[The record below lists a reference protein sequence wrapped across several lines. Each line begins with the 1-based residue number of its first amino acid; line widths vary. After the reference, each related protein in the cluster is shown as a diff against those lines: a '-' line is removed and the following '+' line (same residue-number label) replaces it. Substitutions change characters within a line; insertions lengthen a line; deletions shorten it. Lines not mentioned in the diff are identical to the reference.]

1 VLKGGG
7 EMLSGRMTEIFK
19 AIVEEFI
26 ATAEPVGSKTLVE
39 KYNLPYST
47 ATIRNEMME
56 LENQGLIEKTH
67 TSSGRVPST
76 EGYRF
81 YVENLMECHLDDKM
95 ALVVQSVFNDES
107 LNFEELIQK
116 SCDILSQMTNLTSI
130 VLGPD
135 AQYQKLEHI
144 KLFPIDKRNAV
155 AVFITDTGH
164 TENRMFQF
172 DEEVGLHDIQVCCDI
187 LNERLKG
194 TLITEVVAKMQMLK
208 PILEVSI
215 ERHEALFKAFIS
227 AFVKFANENIYYSG
241 KDKLMY
247 QPEFADIE
255 RLKELMSM
263 LENSQLWRDIG
274 DGKGN
279 ILLKTSDNSQLV
291 WLDDMAV
298 VSSKFKVNSG
308 EQAQLMLIGP
318 SRMDYDHIISL
329 IEYLTESIE
338 KIVNQ
343 GGKHGGD
350 K

>member
-1 VLKGGG
+1 
-7 EMLSGRMTEIFK
+7 MLSGRMIEIFK

-26 ATAEPVGSKTLVE
+26 STAEPVGSKTLVE
-39 KYNLPYST
+39 KYHLPYST

-67 TSSGRVPST
+67 TSSGRIPST

-81 YVENLMECHLDDKM
+81 YVENLMECHLDEKM
-95 ALVVQSVFNDES
+95 AMVVQSAFADKS
-107 LNFEELIQK
+107 LNITELIKK
-116 SCDILSQMTNLTSI
+116 SCDVLSQMTNLTSI

-135 AQYQKLEHI
+135 AQKQRLEHI
-144 KLFPIDKRNAV
+144 KLFPIDDKNAV

-172 DEEVGLHDIQVCCDI
+172 DEVVSVHDIQVCCDI
-187 LNERLKG
+187 LNDRLKG
-194 TLITEVVAKMQMLK
+194 TLITEVVAKMKQIE
-208 PILEVSI
+208 PILKVSI
-215 ERHEALFKAFIS
+215 ERHEVLFKAFVS
-227 AFVKFANENIYYSG
+227 AFLKFANENFYYSG
-241 KDKLMY
+241 QNKMLY

-279 ILLKTSDNSQLV
+279 LFLKTSDNSQLV

-298 VSSKFKVNSG
+298 VSSKFKVNS
-308 EQAQLMLIGP
+308 EEEAQLMLVGP
-318 SRMDYDHIISL
+318 SRMDYDHIVSL
-329 IEYLTESIE
+329 IEYLAENIE
-338 KIVNQ
+338 KMLNQ
-343 GGKHGGD
+343 GGKNGGN
-350 K
+350 